1 MAAVQILVVE
11 DHDLQSKLV
20 RFLLEEAG
28 HGVQTAASAEEALEI
43 LRSFFPDLIL
53 MDLQLPGM
61 DGLELTRLLRLD
73 PIHATRPIIALTAY
87 THPSD
92 LQKAREAGCNG
103 NISKPI
109 DATTFARRVGRFL
122 NHNQDSCADVPCD
135 SQDLLAELRNNFLAE
150 GLEQASRI
158 LKDLKSD
165 PGCSTELIER
175 VLHRWA
181 GMAATL
187 GFPGISDQARKIE
200 ASISSG
206 SPEFQEVENAI
217 EIARR
222 RFSSAARQ
230 QPKLP
235 LELIK
240 GLLGM
245 RIGLVNFSG
254 PERNRIRR
262 IARRANVEI
271 AIEQINTIENQPV
284 SIEKQM
290 GYNALIVNECAG
302 SGRAACQGQQL
313 SVPAVF
319 IHSRASLPSLS
330 KLPAR
335 AYDFLSAPWD
345 AEELLIRVGRLIAK
359 AAPRHPAAASP
370 VTKRPRVLIADD
382 DPDITALVAETLRQL
397 DMHCDIAR
405 SGEQALEA
413 VHRSLPDAIVLDVNM
428 LDLDGFEVLK
438 RLRGNLNTKRIPVLL
453 LTARGHRDDIARGF
467 GSGADDYVVKP
478 FQPLDLVRRVDKM
491 ISAHRQALAAALG
504 ELPYQK
510 P

>member
-28 HGVQTAASAEEALEI
+28 HTVRTAASAEEAREI
-43 LRSFFPDLIL
+43 LRSFSPDLIL

-73 PIHATRPIIALTAY
+73 PVHATTPIIALTAY
-87 THPSD
+87 TDPSD

-103 NISKPI
+103 KISKPI
-109 DATTFARRVGRFL
+109 DTAAFAQRISRFL
-122 NHNQDSCADVPCD
+122 NLNQDSYADVPSD
-135 SQDLLAELRNNFLAE
+135 SHDLLAELRNNFLAE
-150 GLEQASRI
+150 GLDQASRI

-175 VLHRWA
+175 VLHRWT
-181 GMAATL
+181 GLAAAL
-187 GFPGISDQARKIE
+187 GFPEISDQSRKAE
-200 ASISSG
+200 ALITSSN
-206 SPEFQEVENAI
+206 PEYQEVENAI
-217 EIARR
+217 KIARR
-222 RFSSAARQ
+222 RFGSAASQ

-235 LELIK
+235 LDLLD

-245 RIGLVNFSG
+245 RIGLLNFSDQ
-254 PERNRIRR
+254 EENRIRSV
-262 IARRANVEI
+262 ARRANVEI
-271 AIEQINTIENQPV
+271 VIDQINTIENQPV
-284 SIEKQM
+284 SIETQTE
-290 GYNALIVNECAG
+290 YNALIVNRCDA
-302 SGRAACQGQQL
+302 SGRPAPQEPL

-319 IHSRASLPSLS
+319 IHSRASLPSVS

-335 AYDFLSAPWD
+335 AYDFLIAPWD
-345 AEELLIRVGRLIAK
+345 AEELLIRVCRLTAK

-370 VTKRPRVLIADD
+370 DSKRPRVLIADD
-382 DPDITALVAETLRQL
+382 DPDIVAIVAETLRQL

-405 SGEQALEA
+405 RGEQALEA

-428 LDLDGFEVLK
+428 VDLDGFEVLK

-453 LTARGHRDDIARGF
+453 LTARGQPNDIARGF
-467 GSGADDYVVKP
+467 ECGADDYVVKP
-478 FQPLDLVRRVDKM
+478 FQPLDLVKRVDKM
-491 ISAHRQALAAALG
+491 ISAHRHALAAALG

-510 P
+510 R

>member
-1 MAAVQILVVE
+1 MAATQILVVE

-20 RFLLEEAG
+20 RYLLEEAG
-28 HGVQTAASAEEALEI
+28 HVVRTAVNAEEALEI

-61 DGLELTRLLRLD
+61 DGLELTRVLRLD
-73 PIHATRPIIALTAY
+73 PIHATTPIIALTAY

-103 NISKPI
+103 KISKPI
-109 DATTFARRVGRFL
+109 DTATFARRIGRFL
-122 NHNQDSCADVPCD
+122 NHNQDSDADVPCD
-135 SQDLLAELRNNFLAE
+135 SHDLLAELRNNFLAE
-150 GLEQASRI
+150 GLDQASRI

-187 GFPGISDQARKIE
+187 GFPQISDQSRIIE
-200 ASISSG
+200 ALITSDN
-206 SPEFQEVENAI
+206 PEYRDIENAI
-217 EIARR
+217 KTAVR
-222 RFSSAARQ
+222 RFGSAARQ

-235 LELIK
+235 LELLD

-245 RIGLVNFSG
+245 RIGLVNCSD
-254 PERNRIRR
+254 EEENRIRSV
-262 IARRANVEI
+262 ARRASAEI
-271 AIEQINTIENQPV
+271 LIEHITSIENQ
-284 SIEKQM
+284 SD
-290 GYNALIVNECAG
+290 YNALIVNQCDS
-302 SGRAACQGQQL
+302 SGRPAPQEPQL

-335 AYDFLSAPWD
+335 ACDFLFAPWD
-345 AEELLIRVGRLIAK
+345 AEELLIRVCRLIAK
-359 AAPRHPAAASP
+359 TAPRHSAAAEPDS
-370 VTKRPRVLIADD
+370 KRPRVLIADD
-382 DPDITALVAETLRQL
+382 DPDLIALVAETLRQL

-405 SGEQALEA
+405 SGEQTLEA
-413 VHRSLPDAIVLDVNM
+413 VHRCLPDAIVLDVNM

-438 RLRGNLNTKRIPVLL
+438 RLRGNLNTRRIPVLL
-453 LTARGHRDDIARGF
+453 LTARGHQEDIARGF

-478 FQPLDLVRRVDKM
+478 FQPLDLVKRVDKM
-491 ISAHRQALAAALG
+491 ISVHRQALASASG

-510 P
+510 R